1 MIIPFK
7 GKTPQIA
14 GDVFIAPNAFIIGD
28 VIIGSGSS
36 VWFGA
41 VIRGDTGR
49 IRIGSGVSV
58 QDNAVI
64 HVNGR
69 NDTLIDNEIT
79 IGHAAVLE
87 GCHIEDGALIGMN
100 ATILDGSTVKAR
112 GVVAAGSVVR
122 EGFVVPAGTLAA
134 GVPASLKG
142 EISAEV
148 LARLASAPDEY
159 RGYAALYRQ
168 AGIGLNRRP

>member
-1 MIIPFK
+1 MIIPFN
-7 GKTPQIA
+7 GHMPQIA
-14 GDVFIAPNAFIIGD
+14 SDVFIAPNATIIGD
-28 VIIGSGSS
+28 VVIGAGSS

-58 QDNAVI
+58 QDNVVI

-69 NDTLIDNEIT
+69 HDTIIDNDIT

-87 GCHIEDGALIGMN
+87 GCHIESGALVGMN
-100 ATILDGSTVKAR
+100 ATILDGSTVKTH

-122 EGFVVPAGTLAA
+122 ENFVVPEGTLAA
-134 GVPASLKG
+134 GVPAQIKG
-142 EISAEV
+142 PITAEV
-148 LARLASAPDEY
+148 LARLQSAPEEY
-159 RGYAALYRQ
+159 RGFAQTYKTAAIDKWQ
-168 AGIGLNRRP
+168 E